1 MRVCMKPERP
11 RKYPAEFNSRILSHS
26 KFENFLT
33 GSSRRPEN
41 HGHADR
47 ETH

>member
-26 KFENFLT
+26 KFEKFFNGIIT
-33 GSSRRPEN
+33 EAED
-41 HGHADR
+41 HEHANR